1 MELVVCHSSAAQN
14 LEVGSRFL
22 ENFWTP
28 VYSVQKCYLPFKQL
42 QGSKNTDYHYFL
54 LPGGARKRQ
63 GAAGSKTTP

>member
-1 MELVVCHSSAAQN
+1 VCVSSAAQN

-22 ENFWTP
+22 ENFWTTSLLYP
-28 VYSVQKCYLPFKQL
+28 KMLSSVQAVAGRMKIEYP
-42 QGSKNTDYHYFL
+42 YYL